1 MELLTGII
9 VTTKNNRV
17 TIRHLLKSLRKFSE
31 KYPTEA
37 IIVDGKSSDGTYD
50 IIKEFTTKNA
60 HLFHRILTIQ
70 DPGTSLSYARYLGFI
85 NSTGDLVVFLD
96 GDMVLHDSFITHF
109 KDIIKKG
116 EYDLVTPGW
125 IILGLDPVTK
135 TFHTLSTIV
144 GKVSLDLSKPS
155 LLTPARIFTRK
166 ALNLIHGYPPLSRYT
181 GEDRVATSLAVLK
194 GLRYAFIPKLKIIKI
209 DETHISSYIR
219 KHIRYGEGINKD
231 LTSTARRLLRDYI
244 LARRITYTNL
254 ILPAI
259 SAMYAAYAFRASKSI
274 SESLRVFAMKYVIDL
289 SMLLGELKSLV
300 GK

>member
-1 MELLTGII
+1 MELLTSII
-9 VTTKNNRV
+9 VATKNNRL

-37 IIVDGKSSDGTYD
+37 IIVDGKSSDGTYN
-50 IIKEFTTKNA
+50 IIKEFTTRDA
-60 HLFHRILTIQ
+60 HLFHRILAIQ
-70 DPGTSLSYARYLGFI
+70 DLGTSLSYARYLGFI
-85 NSTGDLVVFLD
+85 NSTGDIVIFLD
-96 GDMVLHDSFITHF
+96 GDMVLHNSFINHF
-109 KDIIKKG
+109 KDVINN

-144 GKVSLDLSKPS
+144 GKVSLDLSRPS
-155 LLTPARIFTRK
+155 LLTPARIFKRE

-194 GLRYAFIPKLKIIKI
+194 GLKYAFIPKLKIIKI
-209 DETHISSYIR
+209 DETHINSYIR

-231 LTSTARRLLRDYI
+231 LTPVARRLLRDYI

-259 SAMYAAYAFRASKSI
+259 SAIYAAYAFRASKSI
-274 SESLRVFAMKYVIDL
+274 SESLRVFAMKYIIDL

-300 GK
+300 RK

>member
-1 MELLTGII
+1 MKCDIISVI
-9 VTTKNNRV
+9 VTTKNNRA
-17 TIRHLLKSLRKFSE
+17 TIKFVLHSIKKFS
-31 KYPTEA
+31 KNYNTEL
-37 IIVDGKSSDGTYD
+37 IIIDGKSYDGTFD
-50 IIKEFTTKNA
+50 IIQNFIK
-60 HLFHRILTIQ
+60 RTINFFYRVLVTQ
-70 DPGTSLSYARYLGFI
+70 DPGFSLSYARYLGVT

-109 KDIIKKG
+109 KDVIKG

-144 GKVSLDLSKPS
+144 GKVSLDLSRPS
-155 LLTPARIFTRK
+155 LLTPARIFKRK

-194 GLRYAFIPKLKIIKI
+194 GLKYAFIPKLKIIKI
-209 DETHISSYIR
+209 DETHINSYIR

-231 LTSTARRLLRDYI
+231 LTTTARLLLRDYI
-244 LARRITYTNL
+244 LARHITYVNL
-254 ILPAI
+254 ILPAV
-259 SAMYAAYAFRASKSI
+259 SAMYAAYALHASKSI
-274 SESLRVFAMKYVIDL
+274 SESLRIFAMKYIIDL

-300 GK
+300 RK